1 MDVVKMRVVMVIACH
16 WDCWSRDGDPLIIQ
30 VMVLFSLFCFLSC
43 LLVNRCLC
51 CEWSGRARS
60 SFRLRCVDA
69 VAVVAV
75 AVTVDADADDADN
88 IPEMSK
94 KCHNRKPSVLPLRA
108 TQETRTHS
116 RRWL

>member
-30 VMVLFSLFCFLSC
+30 VMILFSLFSF
-43 LLVNRCLC
+43 LLVNRYLC

-60 SFRLRCVDA
+60 SFRSRFVDA

-75 AVTVDADADDADN
+75 TADADADADDADN

-108 TQETRTHS
+108 TQKTRTHS

>member
-30 VMVLFSLFCFLSC
+30 VMVLYSFSL

-60 SFRLRCVDA
+60 SFRSRCVDA
-69 VAVVAV
+69 VAVVTA
-75 AVTVDADADDADN
+75 DADADADADAADN
-88 IPEMSK
+88 RPEMSK

-108 TQETRTHS
+108 TQKTRTHS

>member
-30 VMVLFSLFCFLSC
+30 VMVLFFPFLSC
-43 LLVNRCLC
+43 LLVNRYLC

-60 SFRLRCVDA
+60 SFRSRCVDA
-69 VAVVAV
+69 VVVVAV
-75 AVTVDADADDADN
+75 AADADADDADN

-108 TQETRTHS
+108 TQKTRTHS